1 MNGRPWTPAQLAELR
16 ARYPDEPTAPLAKAL
31 GHSLSST
38 YARAHALG
46 LHKSAEFMSRVE
58 SGRLAS
64 GRWAP
69 GSTPGLKTRFLPGHA
84 SWNKGKC
91 YNPGGR
97 SVETRFRPGQASRR
111 WDPAVYCVGA
121 LRITTDGCLLIR
133 VGPGPK
139 EWMMMTRYAWW
150 SATGHLPRRDQVVRA
165 KNGDPHDCRI
175 ENLELVTRRENMLK
189 NSVHTL
195 PKPLAQL
202 VQLRGALV
210 RKIRNQERKAA

>member
-1 MNGRPWTPAQLAELR
+1 MNGRPWTTAQLAELR
-16 ARYPDEPTAPLAKAL
+16 RRYPNEKTAPLARAL

-38 YARAHALG
+38 YARARSLG
-46 LHKSAEFMSRVE
+46 LRKTHEFLTRVE

-69 GSTPGLKTRFLPGHA
+69 GSTPGFKTRFQPGHV
-84 SWNKGKC
+84 SWNKGKR

-97 SVETRFRPGQASRR
+97 SVETRFQPGQASRR

-133 VGPGPK
+133 VGPGAR
-139 EWMMMTRYAWW
+139 EWMMLSRYAWW
-150 SATGHLPRRDQVVRA
+150 SATGHLPRRGQVVRA
-165 KNGDPHDCRI
+165 KNGDPHDTRF
-175 ENLELVTRRENMLK
+175 ENIELVSLREHMSR
-189 NSVHTL
+189 NSVHRL

-210 RKIRNQERKAA
+210 RQINRRERKAA